1 MTDED
6 IMYFNQYIFNFY
18 KKSDKNKVGLY
29 WVLSNFSFYTDIKTT
44 TEEVEQLLK
53 KLGYKIENDN
63 VYIEFISDKHCM
75 IASGLGYLIWNY
87 NFFEGEVEK
96 W

>member
-6 IMYFNQYIFNFY
+6 IIYFNQYILNFY

-29 WVLSNFSFYTDIKTT
+29 WVLSNFSFYTNIKTT
-44 TEEVEQLLK
+44 TEEIGQLLK
-53 KLGYKIENDN
+53 KLGYKIEDDN

-75 IASGLGYLIWNY
+75 IANGLGYLI
-87 NFFEGEVEK
+87 
-96 W
+96 